1 MTHSNP
7 HEDAGRRLEDP
18 SGDLNEAVAA
28 LVSAVRTAAQGVL
41 DRHGLSLVEF
51 SLLRYCSVEQRTAT
65 ELAQLLPIDG
75 SRVSRVVAGLADR
88 GLLRR
93 RRLRSDRRIVMLTP
107 SDEGLEAVAGIGG
120 ALRDLNVA
128 LTRGVSSDE
137 MRVFLSVAS
146 RIVANHAEQRGSQA

>member
-7 HEDAGRRLEDP
+7 HEDADHRLEDP
-18 SGDLNEAVAA
+18 PADLNDAVAA
-28 LVSAVRTAAQGVL
+28 LVNAVRTAAKSVL
-41 DRHGLSLVEF
+41 DRHGLTLVEF

-107 SDEGLEAVAGIGG
+107 SDEGLEVVSGIGE
-120 ALRDLNVA
+120 ALRDLNIT
-128 LTRGVSSDE
+128 LTRGVSGDE
-137 MRVFLSVAS
+137 MRVFLEVAS
-146 RIVANHAEQRGSQA
+146 RIVANHAELRGSAT